1 MKLFFIYKYG
11 QRYIIKYIV
20 TARGNI
26 LTHLL
31 CTIFKRTYQ
40 VIIGVHRKKLYSSIP
55 TTKPPIWDSTC
66 LYDTKKYFVSLYYVI
81 HIKIQ

>member
-1 MKLFFIYKYG
+1 M
-11 QRYIIKYIV
+11 
-20 TARGNI
+20 ARGNI

-55 TTKPPIWDSTC
+55 ATEPPIWDSTHVYMTRKSI
-66 LYDTKKYFVSLYYVI
+66 LYLYTM
-81 HIKIQ
+81 